1 MSMPESTSTDTNAG
15 FIVGADPKQP
25 LPTAAQW
32 ADVGNT
38 SLSQNP
44 LAQQPPQ
51 PPAEPQGTPEDVQT
65 LIQQAVEA
73 IVQRYPALRRHWLD
87 EAGEIHAHVHI
98 FVNGEEYLTLPEAE
112 RTPLQPQDSLDFFP
126 PVAGGQA

>member
-1 MSMPESTSTDTNAG
+1 MRVTLFANFREHAG
-15 FIVGADPKQP
+15 VKSFDLD
-25 LPTAAQW
+25 LPAQ
-32 ADVGNT
+32 VT
-38 SLSQNP
+38 
-44 LAQQPPQ
+44 
-51 PPAEPQGTPEDVQT
+51 
-65 LIQQAVEA
+65 IQQAVEA
-73 IVQRYPALRRHWLD
+73 IVQRYPALRRHWLN